1 MKLACLVGWTKGP
14 AALLHLGE
22 GRGHRSAWGRRRS
35 RVKEEGRR
43 DSRAP
48 ELEQRRRR
56 ERSAAGKG
64 RTPVASGERTD
75 VERGSRGKSN
85 YFLQQT
91 NYFLQVQLF
100 FTTDHLGK
108 DSRCTRQAQAV

>member
-14 AALLHLGE
+14 AVLLHLGE
-22 GRGHRSAWGRRRS
+22 GRGYRSAWGRRRS

-75 VERGSRGKSN
+75 GERGSRGKSAR
-85 YFLQQT
+85 LPGT
-91 NYFLQVQLF
+91 RG
-100 FTTDHLGK
+100 LGRVWGNRAFSCFG
-108 DSRCTRQAQAV
+108 DSLVSGDR

>member
-14 AALLHLGE
+14 AALLHLGRV
-22 GRGHRSAWGRRRS
+22 GSTALLGGRRRS
-35 RVKEEGRR
+35 RVKEEGRC

-75 VERGSRGKSN
+75 GERGS
-85 YFLQQT
+85 
-91 NYFLQVQLF
+91 
-100 FTTDHLGK
+100 
-108 DSRCTRQAQAV
+108 